1 MKHMVSMKRVFSLT
15 LVIMLLAMAAVPAFA
30 KSKPKGAYVVITTGK
45 YDRLRVHDSPWGN
58 VTHYLKRGSVVVYK
72 SSKSGWWKVSFRGG
86 SGYVDKSYLTSVTSL
101 SSAKYK
107 AITRLSVYT
116 KPKSS
121 STYLG
126 SLKTGVKVSIV
137 GKSGSWVH
145 IMKGAAHGW
154 VLAKYL
160 YRVS

>member
-1 MKHMVSMKRVFSLT
+1 
-15 LVIMLLAMAAVPAFA
+15 
-30 KSKPKGAYVVITTGK
+30 
-45 YDRLRVHDSPWGN
+45 
-58 VTHYLKRGSVVVYK
+58 VYK
-72 SSKSGWWKVSFRGG
+72 SSKSGWWKVEYYGG

-107 AITRLSVYT
+107 AITKLSVYT

>member
-1 MKHMVSMKRVFSLT
+1 MRSSKAVKRT
-15 LVIMLLAMAAVPAFA
+15 LCLVLIAVMLFVTAAPAFA
-30 KSKPKGAYVVITTGK
+30 ASKGKGAYVVTTSSK
-45 YDRLRVHDSPWGN
+45 HDRLRVHAAPWGD
-58 VTHYLKRGSVVVYK
+58 VVDHLKRGTVVVYK
-72 SSKSGWWKVSFRGG
+72 SSKSGWWKVEYYGG
-86 SGYVDKSYLTSVTSL
+86 SGYVDRSYLTSVTAL

-107 AITRLSVYT
+107 ALKKVAVYS
-116 KPKSS
+116 KAKSS

-126 SLKTGVKVSIV
+126 TLKKGVKVKII

-145 IMKGAAHGW
+145 IAKGSAHGW

>member
-1 MKHMVSMKRVFSLT
+1 MRSSKAVKRMLC
-15 LVIMLLAMAAVPAFA
+15 LVMIATMLFATAMPALA
-30 KSKPKGAYVVITTGK
+30 SSSSKGAYVVTTSK
-45 YDRLRVHDSPWGN
+45 KHDRLRVHSSPWGS
-58 VTHYLKRGSVVVYK
+58 VVDYLKRGTVVVYK
-72 SSKSGWWKVSFRGG
+72 SSKSGWWKVEYYGG

-126 SLKTGVKVSIV
+126 TLKTGVKVSIV

-145 IMKGAAHGW
+145 IAKGAAHGW

>member
-86 SGYVDKSYLTSVTSL
+86 SGYVDKSYLTSVASMAGTKFTPVDNL
-101 SSAKYK
+101 W
-107 AITRLSVYT
+107 VYA
-116 KPKSS
+116 KPKTSAAA
-121 STYLG
+121 LG
-126 SLKTGVKVSIV
+126 KLKAGKKVTIV
-137 GKSGSWVH
+137 GMSGSWVK
-145 IMKGAAHGW
+145 ISYKGYTGW
-154 VLAKYL
+154 TAAKYL
-160 YRVS
+160 KMV